1 MMVME
6 IKWLSNLLSSLKPI
20 ENDGKFPCVSETTKV
35 MSISESEQIVTQQKL
50 GSVSTT
56 HVIMSPPT
64 HTPPP
69 INVSR

>member
-35 MSISESEQIVTQQKL
+35 MSISESELIVTQQKFL
-50 GSVSTT
+50 LCHYLLTLMGGRVWVGGDIIT
-56 HVIMSPPT
+56 
-64 HTPPP
+64 
-69 INVSR
+69 